1 MFKNL
6 LLFIILTSCV
16 LQLSAQEQATYRH
29 YILYPVLINPGATGF
44 NEGHEFLGNV
54 VNSWSGSPGT
64 PIGYTFGYNGAFG
77 KNVGLGIQI
86 MNERNAAINK
96 FKAALGYAYKLR
108 FEKIVASIGLTTEF
122 QQRNLISG
130 IIGDPLISGDDELLL
145 AANDGIRYFDLGLG
159 LYSKINQTLTLG
171 VSLPNLVHTYLN
183 KPVGASNDIKYKGN
197 FTFYLANMFDISN
210 YDFKL
215 EPGIALRKVG
225 DEAPLLGD
233 VNLTGYFLDNKL
245 IGGLGYHFGADQ
257 NGYGVLLGI
266 NINKVKLLYSFDI
279 FKGDYQPYN
288 NGKHEFTLGVTL
300 GSKSSEMDAN
310 N

>member
-1 MFKNL
+1 MLKHL
-6 LLFIILTSCV
+6 LIVITFLCFGFGLH
-16 LQLSAQEQATYRH
+16 AQEQATYRH

-44 NEGHEFLGNV
+44 HEGHEILGNV

-64 PIGYTFGYNGAFG
+64 PIGYTFGYSGAFG
-77 KNVGLGIQI
+77 RNVGLGVQI

-122 QQRNLISG
+122 QQRNLVSG
-130 IIGDPLISGDDELLL
+130 IINDPLISDDDEVLL
-145 AANDGIRYFDLGLG
+145 AANEGVRYFDLGLG
-159 LYSKINQTLTLG
+159 LFSKINNTLTLG

-197 FTFYLANMFDISN
+197 FTFYLANSFDIAN
-210 YDFKL
+210 YDFRL
-215 EPGIALRKVG
+215 EPGLALRKVG

-257 NGYGVLLGI
+257 NGFGVLLGI
-266 NINKVKLLYSFDI
+266 NINKVNLAYSFDI
-279 FKGDYQPYN
+279 YKGDYQPYN
-288 NGKHEFTLGVTL
+288 NGKHEFTLGIRL
-300 GSKSSEMDAN
+300 GGGTADMDVSK
-310 N
+310 